1 VAELLVDAL
10 WLGVGAT
17 AFMDVVALAQRRV
30 LGIPSLDYALVGRW
44 LGHLAGGTVVHRP
57 ISGSAPIRAE
67 AALGWTFH
75 YLTGV
80 VFALVFLVLVG
91 SDWQQRP
98 AFVSAL
104 VFGVVTVLA
113 PFLVLQP
120 GLGAGIA
127 ARRTPRPNIARL
139 RSLTAH
145 ASFGIG
151 LWVSGL
157 GGMLAF

>member
-1 VAELLVDAL
+1 
-10 WLGVGAT
+10 
-17 AFMDVVALAQRRV
+17 M
-30 LGIPSLDYALVGRW
+30 
-44 LGHLAGGTVVHRP
+44 
-57 ISGSAPIRAE
+57 
-67 AALGWTFH
+67 
-75 YLTGV
+75 
-80 VFALVFLVLVG
+80 FLVLVG

-127 ARRTPRPNIARL
+127 ARRTPQPNIARL

>member
-1 VAELLVDAL
+1 MSALVLDAL
-10 WLGVGAT
+10 WLGTGAT
-17 AFMDVVALAQRRV
+17 AFMDIVAWGRRRV
-30 LGIPSLDYALVGRW
+30 FGTPSLDYALVGRW
-44 LGHLAGGTVVHRP
+44 LGHLARGTVVHRP

-80 VFALVFLVLVG
+80 VYALMFMVLAG
-91 SDWQQRP
+91 LDWLERP
-98 AFVSAL
+98 TLLPAL

-127 ARRTPRPNIARL
+127 ARTTPQPNIARC
-139 RSLTAH
+139 RSLVAH